1 MYEKFWKIGLS
12 RYIVAHNKMTVAFM
26 EGICATIE
34 IFISTCAGLSSEAEA
49 LEEKG
54 MQ

>member
-1 MYEKFWKIGLS
+1 MNEKPQKIGLC

-26 EGICATIE
+26 EGIGTTMNT
-34 IFISTCAGLSSEAEA
+34 FISTCAGLSLESETLAEM
-49 LEEKG
+49 G